1 MRYGYAYDS
10 DSDWSGENEMVVLE
24 LVIAV
29 VTGGGVQ
36 ENLVEGTNRHQ
47 LNEKRR
53 KEERQRDECESTM
66 DSENVTSTVWKTH
79 ERSSNGRSPPTA
91 GRR

>member
-36 ENLVEGTNRHQ
+36 VNLVEGTNRHQ

-53 KEERQRDECESTM
+53 KEERCESAM
-66 DSENVTSTVWKTH
+66 DSDNVTSTVWKTH
-79 ERSSNGRSPPTA
+79 ERSSSGRSPPTA